1 MSNELINY
9 LTEEHLKNINK
20 YAYNDICQIILN
32 FHEHQNEFYSTKW
45 VCNAPMGH
53 GKTTAIAS
61 YLKWNKREPI
71 LLCVREKQLAHE
83 IYDSVKEFNSSII
96 NLNADNKEVFEEDL
110 LNYQIVIIQ
119 HERLK
124 NLALKFGNIFNYQYY
139 KNGRTKIKRKLI
151 IDERPIFHDSATY
164 DITSNNNVLEWF
176 DVLSKPFKYKPLTI
190 QKYKSYITYL
200 VSSQLADN
208 HTDVTTSFI
217 SKDDINDIKTNELK
231 SFLVEMEEH
240 PDNADNYNAL
250 NSLKHFKKL
259 LKYDGYGRIDDYT
272 FNKIGRKIIV
282 SKFIDYGSLR
292 MNMIIFDGTATVT
305 NLLYQKDYEL
315 KSVKN
320 RNDYSRLTIY
330 NDKLNTSLYS
340 RSKDNNSTQKTIT
353 KRILDLKNQDR
364 DLFVLPMKNE
374 INIYKNC
381 GAIKEE
387 ELHFYQDDSSN
398 QTKGLNLLNTTGKNA
413 LNNLYNLY
421 IPCLPKRN
429 AEYYKELAIAIYGED
444 VSLLT
449 SKDND
454 NGNWFQDEKLEKV
467 YKQELY
473 AEILQIIHR
482 TALRK
487 IDENKNVNIYLTYDD
502 SRNSSN
508 YNYKPLVLEL
518 RDIYEM
524 SNVTIKVE
532 KLINTVDYG
541 RDKILDGYID
551 LISKMNIIG
560 EVPVGKVSLSFKN
573 YIKRY
578 FTDRNEI
585 INSYLVKNGYMIIE
599 KKDRYSMNSRY
610 IIRL

>member
-1 MSNELINY
+1 MSNELISY

-208 HTDVTTSFI
+208 HTDVTTAFI
-217 SKDDINDIKTNELK
+217 SKDDINNIKTNELK
-231 SFLVEMEEH
+231 SFLIEMEEH
-240 PDNADNYNAL
+240 PDNSDNYNAL

-305 NLLYQKDYEL
+305 NLLYHKDYEL

-353 KRILDLKNQDR
+353 KRILDLKNKDR

-374 INIYKNC
+374 INIYKNI

-518 RDIYEM
+518 RDVYEM
-524 SNVTIKVE
+524 NNVIIKAE

>member
-1 MSNELINY
+1 MTNELTKY
-9 LTEEHLKNINK
+9 LSKEHLEILNAE
-20 YAYNDICQIILN
+20 AYNDICKILID
-32 FHEHQNEFYSTKW
+32 FHNHQNEFYSSKW

-53 GKTTAIAS
+53 GKTTAIIS
-61 YLKWNKREPI
+61 YLKWNSKEPI

-83 IYDSVKEFNSSII
+83 IYEEVKKINDSII

-124 NLALKFGNIFNYQYY
+124 NLALKFGNMFNYQYY
-139 KNGRTKIKRKLI
+139 KKGRNKTKRKLI

-176 DVLSKPFKYKPLTI
+176 DALSKPFKYKPLTI

-208 HTDVTTSFI
+208 HTDVTTALI
-217 SKDDINDIKTNELK
+217 NEDDSNHIKTKELK

-259 LKYDGYGRIDDYT
+259 LKVEGYGRIDDYT
-272 FNKIGRKIIV
+272 YNKTGRKIIV

-292 MNMIIFDGTATVT
+292 MNLIVFDGTATVT
-305 NLLYQKDYEL
+305 SLLYKNDYEL
-315 KSVKN
+315 KEVLN
-320 RNDYSRLTIY
+320 RNDYSRLTIH
-330 NDKLNTSLYS
+330 NDQLNTSLYS
-340 RSKDNNSTQKTIT
+340 RSKDNNSTQRTISE
-353 KRILDLKNQDR
+353 RILELKNIHHN
-364 DLFVLPMKNE
+364 LFVLPMKNE
-374 INIYKNC
+374 ISIYKSN

-387 ELHFYQDDSSN
+387 DLHYYKDDINN
-398 QTKGLNLLNTTGKNA
+398 QNKGLNLLNTTGKNA
-413 LNNLYNLY
+413 LNNLYSLY

-454 NGNWFQDEKLEKV
+454 NGNWFQDDKLEEV

-473 AEILQIIHR
+473 SEILQIIHR

-487 IDENKNVNIYLTYDD
+487 IDEQEQVDIFLTYDD

-508 YNYKPLVLEL
+508 YDYKPLVLEL
-518 RDIYEM
+518 RDIYKLD
-524 SNVTIKVE
+524 NVNIKLE

-541 RDKILDGYID
+541 RDKILDGYLEIID
-551 LISKMNIIG
+551 KMNIVG
-560 EVPVGKVSLSFKN
+560 ETPVSKVNNSFKN
-573 YIKRY
+573 YIKKH
-578 FTDRNEI
+578 FTDKEDM
-585 INSYLVKNGYMIIE
+585 INSYFIKNGYKIIE
-599 KKDRYSMNSRY
+599 KKDRYSSNSRY
-610 IIRL
+610 IIRF

>member
-1 MSNELINY
+1 MSNELISY
-9 LTEEHLKNINK
+9 LSEEHLDSLNK
-20 YAYNDICQIILN
+20 DAYDDICNILMD
-32 FHEHQNEFYSTKW
+32 FHNHQNEFYSTKW
-45 VCNAPMGH
+45 VCSAPMGH
-53 GKTTAIAS
+53 GKTTAIIS
-61 YLKWNKREPI
+61 YLKWNSKEPI

-83 IYDSVKEFNSSII
+83 IYEDVKKVNKSII

-124 NLALKFGNIFNYQYY
+124 NLALKFGNMFNYQYY
-139 KNGRTKIKRKLI
+139 KKGRNRTKRKLI

-176 DVLSKPFKYKPLTI
+176 DALSKPFKYKPLTI

-208 HTDVTTSFI
+208 YTDITTALI
-217 SKDDINDIKTNELK
+217 NEVDIDHIKTKELI
-231 SFLVEMEEH
+231 SFLIEMEEH

-259 LKYDGYGRIDDYT
+259 LKVDGYGRIDDYT
-272 FNKIGRKIIV
+272 YNKTGRKIIV

-292 MNMIIFDGTATVT
+292 MNLIVFDGTATVT
-305 NLLYQKDYEL
+305 SLLYKNDFEL
-315 KSVKN
+315 KEVVN
-320 RNDYSRLTIY
+320 RNDYSRMTIH
-330 NDKLNTSLYS
+330 NDQINTSLYS
-340 RSKDNNSTQKTIT
+340 RTKDNNSTQRTISD
-353 KRILDLKNQDR
+353 RIKELKNIHEN
-364 DLFVLPMKNE
+364 LFILPMKNE
-374 INIYKNC
+374 IPIYKNN
-381 GAIKEE
+381 GAINEE
-387 ELHFYQDDSSN
+387 DLHYYKDDLIN

-413 LNNLYNLY
+413 LNNLYELY

-429 AEYYKELAIAIYGED
+429 AEYYKELAIAIYGEN

-454 NGNWFQDEKLEKV
+454 NGNWFQDDILEEI

-487 IDENKNVNIYLTYDD
+487 IDEYKDVSIYLAYDD

-508 YNYKPLVLEL
+508 YDYKPLVLEL
-518 RDIYEM
+518 RDIYKME
-524 SNVTIKVE
+524 NVNISVD
-532 KLINTVDYG
+532 KLINTTDYG
-541 RDKILDGYID
+541 RDKVLDGYIE
-551 LISKMNIIG
+551 LINKMNIMG
-560 EVPVGKVSLSFKN
+560 EVSVGKINNSFKN
-573 YIKRY
+573 YIKKH
-578 FTDRNEI
+578 FAEKSDM
-585 INSYLVKNGYMIIE
+585 INNYLSKNGYLIIE
-599 KKDRYSMNSRY
+599 KKDRYSPKSRY
-610 IIRL
+610 IIRV